1 MNIVNAGYA
10 GKNISNECRFRRK
23 CDNIKQIFFLE
34 KQGALNPMIKLLIAD
49 DDKNL
54 RKVLQNELSDEGFAV
69 HEAENG
75 GKTIALLEKE
85 EYDVLLLDLNMPGS
99 NGMDVLKRLKGGDM
113 PTEVII
119 LTAHATVSNA
129 VEAMKIGAYDYLTKP
144 FQMEELVTVIE
155 KAYEKKKLLNENLL
169 LRSQLKRQAGAKSI
183 ISKSECMHDLL
194 ETVRKFAE
202 SDMPVLIHGESGVGK
217 ELIAHAIHDASQR
230 HEGPFIPLNCGAIPE
245 TMIETELFGHE
256 KGAFTSAYAKK
267 PGLLEIAHNGTLFLD
282 EIGELSAQ
290 LQGKILRVIET
301 KSFFR
306 VGGTKE
312 VSVDVRFLSATNKDI
327 RKEIETGNFRPDLYY
342 RISAFTLSVPP
353 LRERKEDIPLLV
365 EYIIRQNPA
374 FKNKRLSQKA
384 LSALSAYPWP
394 GNVRELQ
401 NVIYR
406 TLFLA
411 DHDLIEPRDLPSDL
425 LIDQQVKGKRLA
437 DIERDHILRV
447 LHEVGGQKKKAA
459 EILGVD
465 PKTLYRKLSHYGIK
479 DLRAD

>member
-1 MNIVNAGYA
+1 
-10 GKNISNECRFRRK
+10 
-23 CDNIKQIFFLE
+23 
-34 KQGALNPMIKLLIAD
+34 
-49 DDKNL
+49 
-54 RKVLQNELSDEGFAV
+54 
-69 HEAENG
+69 
-75 GKTIALLEKE
+75 
-85 EYDVLLLDLNMPGS
+85 
-99 NGMDVLKRLKGGDM
+99 M

-169 LRSQLKRQAGAKSI
+169 LRSQLKRQAAAKSI
-183 ISKSECMHDLL
+183 ISQSECMHDLL

-267 PGLLEIAHNGTLFLD
+267 PGLLEIAHSGTLFLD

-312 VSVDVRFLSATNKDI
+312 VTVDVRFLSATNKDI

-353 LRERKEDIPLLV
+353 LRERKDDIPLLLD
-365 EYIIRQNPA
+365 YIIRQNPA
-374 FKNKRLSQKA
+374 FKNKSLSQKA
-384 LSALSAYPWP
+384 LKALSEYPWP

-411 DHDLIEPRDLPSDL
+411 DHDLIEPRDLPSDI

-437 DIERDHILRV
+437 DIEREHILRV

-479 DLRAD
+479 DSRAY

>member
-1 MNIVNAGYA
+1 
-10 GKNISNECRFRRK
+10 
-23 CDNIKQIFFLE
+23 
-34 KQGALNPMIKLLIAD
+34 MIKLLVAD

-54 RKVLQNELSDEGFAV
+54 RKVLQSELSDEGFAV
-69 HEAENG
+69 REAENG
-75 GKTIALLEKE
+75 GETIALLEKE

-99 NGMDVLKRLKGGDM
+99 NGMDVLKKLKDGDM
-113 PTEVII
+113 PIEVII
-119 LTAHATVSNA
+119 LTAHATVSTA

-169 LRSQLKRQAGAKSI
+169 LRSQLRRQAGGKSI
-183 ISKSECMHDLL
+183 ISKSECMRDLL
-194 ETVRKFAE
+194 ERVSKFAE
-202 SDMPVLIHGESGVGK
+202 SDMPVLVHGESGVGK

-282 EIGELSAQ
+282 EICELSAQ
-290 LQGKILRVIET
+290 LQGKLLRVIET

-312 VSVDVRFLSATNKDI
+312 VTVDVRFLSATNKDI
-327 RKEIETGNFRPDLYY
+327 RKEIEMGNFRADLYY

-353 LRERKEDIPLLV
+353 LRERKDDIPLLLD
-365 EYIIRQNPA
+365 YIIQQNPA
-374 FKNKRLSQKA
+374 FKNKKLSQKA
-384 LSALSAYPWP
+384 ISTLSAYPWP

-406 TLFLA
+406 TLFLS
-411 DHDLIEPRDLPSDL
+411 DHDLIEPRDLPSDI
-425 LIDQQVKGKRLA
+425 LIDQQVTGKRLA
-437 DIERDHILRV
+437 DIEREHILRV

-479 DLRAD
+479 DSRVD